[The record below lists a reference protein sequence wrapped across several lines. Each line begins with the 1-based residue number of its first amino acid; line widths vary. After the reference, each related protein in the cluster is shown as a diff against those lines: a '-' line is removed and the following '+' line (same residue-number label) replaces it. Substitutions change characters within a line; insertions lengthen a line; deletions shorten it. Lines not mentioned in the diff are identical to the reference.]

1 MGFLIKLL
9 LFSIILYGI
18 VSIYK
23 AFKKALKSTNNPM
36 RPSEKCP
43 ACDRSIQVS
52 GENIVCPHCETKLG
66 RTKEGKLVIRVN

>member
-18 VSIYK
+18 VYVFKS
-23 AFKKALKSTNNPM
+23 FKKVLQSTNNPM

-43 ACDRSIQVS
+43 ACGRSIQVS
-52 GENIVCPHCETKLG
+52 GEEMVCPHCEIKLG